1 MTTTAAAPSIM
12 ADNKFSFAVSNIFT
26 PNLRLM
32 DTSYKWM
39 FDRRRQVGATI
50 RYNELGTANLWLLIL
65 IERNTYVAG
74 SVVSM
79 ELA

>member
-1 MTTTAAAPSIM
+1 M
-12 ADNKFSFAVSNIFT
+12 
-26 PNLRLM
+26 L
-32 DTSYKWM
+32 
-39 FDRRRQVGATI
+39 DRRKQVGATI
-50 RYNELGTANLWLLIL
+50 RYNEQGTANLWLLIL